1 MMEKFVAMDAVFCL
15 FTFIRHPKFLSVR
28 VGSLTM
34 YIQQQQGGVEEDE
47 IRERKLLRCM

>member
-1 MMEKFVAMDAVFCL
+1 MEKFVAMDAVFCL

-28 VGSLTM
+28 VGPLTM
-34 YIQQQQGGVEEDE
+34 YSSSREEYIEEDE